1 MSEIPARRRMLES
14 LLVQAML
21 EAEDGFR
28 AAAADY
34 ATAVLLMLDS
44 VCDGEL
50 EEVAAGILRGA
61 GVVDEPTTRF
71 D

>member
-1 MSEIPARRRMLES
+1 MVEIPARRRMLER

-21 EAEDGFR
+21 EADSGCN

-34 ATAVLLMLDS
+34 ATAVLLMVDS
-44 VCDGEL
+44 ACDPEL
-50 EEVAAGILRGA
+50 EEVASRILRVA
-61 GVVDEPTTRF
+61 GVVDEPTARY

>member
-1 MSEIPARRRMLES
+1 MPEIPARRRMLES

-21 EAEDGFR
+21 EADDGCR

-34 ATAVLLMLDS
+34 ATAVLLMLDW
-44 VCDGEL
+44 VCDHEL
-50 EEVAAGILRGA
+50 GEVAAGILRGA
-61 GVVDEPTTRF
+61 GVLDEPTVRF

>member
-1 MSEIPARRRMLES
+1 MVEVPARRRMLER

-21 EAEDGFR
+21 EAEGGSR

-34 ATAVLLMLDS
+34 ATAVMLM
-44 VCDGEL
+44 VDGDRDQEL
-50 EEVAAGILRGA
+50 EEVASRILRGA
-61 GVVDEPTTRF
+61 GAVDEPSVRF

>member
-1 MSEIPARRRMLES
+1 MPEIPARRRMLES

-21 EAEDGFR
+21 EAEDGCR

-34 ATAVLLMLDS
+34 ATAVLLMLDL
-44 VCDGEL
+44 VCDPEL

-61 GVVDEPTTRF
+61 GIFDEPTVRF

>member
-1 MSEIPARRRMLES
+1 MVEIPARRRMLES

-21 EAEDGFR
+21 EAENGAR

-34 ATAVLLMLDS
+34 ATAVLLMVDADRDL
-44 VCDGEL
+44 EL
-50 EEVAAGILRGA
+50 EEVASGILRGA
-61 GVVDEPTTRF
+61 GVVDEPTSRY

>member
-1 MSEIPARRRMLES
+1 MVEIPHRRRMLER

-21 EAEDGFR
+21 EADGGFH

-34 ATAVLLMLDS
+34 ATAVLLMVDS
-44 VCDGEL
+44 SRDQEL
-50 EEVAAGILRGA
+50 EEVASRILRVA
-61 GVVDEPTTRF
+61 GGVDEPGTSY